1 MSADNYR
8 PLLSRHID
16 QLLGNLSV
24 IISRLI
30 CRLRV
35 SLHVCH
41 HMGANSVG
49 QYVDRQSANLS
60 TIHHY
65 HHYDKPVPPLSI
77 VRGLVDVL

>member
-1 MSADNYR
+1 MSADSYR

-24 IISRLI
+24 IISQPM
-30 CRLRV
+30 CRLRA
-35 SLHVCH
+35 SLHVYH

-65 HHYDKPVPPLSI
+65 HHDKPVPPLSEYS
-77 VRGLVDVL
+77 

>member
-35 SLHVCH
+35 SLHVYH
-41 HMGANSVG
+41 HMGTNSVG
-49 QYVDRQSANLS
+49 QYVDRQSATLS
-60 TIHHY
+60 TGTIHHY
-65 HHYDKPVPPLSI
+65 HHDKPVPPQSEYS
-77 VRGLVDVL
+77 

>member
-65 HHYDKPVPPLSI
+65 DHDNPVPPLSEYS
-77 VRGLVDVL
+77 

>member
-8 PLLSRHID
+8 PLLSCHID
-16 QLLGNLSV
+16 RLLGNLSV
-24 IISRLI
+24 IFSQPI

-65 HHYDKPVPPLSI
+65 HHDKPVPPLSI
-77 VRGLVDVL
+77 VRVLVDVL